1 MKLRRLSVLFVIP
14 LLLAATTQLMAEV
27 EGGAATVSPLINSL
41 SIDLTAEPDS
51 NWSTDQ
57 SNLFSCDENEPIAYI
72 GHGALFDTNGDEMQ
86 VTPQFVKAA
95 QQCYLDILLRQA
107 DEQQQTLFEQKQ
119 SSLLDGHQWDVRSE
133 LYANTALLEWL
144 VKEVKPAD
152 ADQLL
157 GKLTLLQQKVTS
169 PSFLM
174 DPSISSD
181 DARPFEVPDDLEAR
195 LSEAGL
201 TGSEGSFT
209 VFSTTS
215 GGAAYLNECKS
226 AGVPTPPDWGTNQW
240 VSRGVLTNEFISA
253 DIEAEVFTYKS
264 NDPGGMCIALPRSR
278 GNTIGLLGIICL
290 GKTSSNACFWD
301 NQQNDAQFDIQ
312 KGTVV
317 PISQFAG
324 GADLFGGS
332 GGECTTCHAGEN
344 PYIVHPNTVLGLPN
358 LSDLPLRADNWYK
371 PLVHPDWAQNIG
383 PTTLL
388 NSIPSSRQCTECH
401 TQTGGGGRFPEP
413 STDTPGYCDI
423 LKKSYHGGVSNEIP
437 VRPTMPLGNPGDP
450 NYATHFAA
458 LFSACTNQPAPPC
471 NGSIYIDAAYT
482 GNGSGKETSPFR
494 TIGEAYSYACAGAQ
508 LHMKAGMYTEV
519 LHIRKNITLLSD
531 GGPVIIGR

>member
-1 MKLRRLSVLFVIP
+1 MKLRRFSALFVIP
-14 LLLAATTQLMAEV
+14 LLLAATAQLMAEV
-27 EGGAATVSPLINSL
+27 KDGAATVSPLINSL
-41 SIDLTAEPDS
+41 SIDLTAEADS
-51 NWSTDQ
+51 NRSTDQ

-72 GHGALFDTNGDEMQ
+72 GHGALFDANGNEIQ
-86 VTPQFVKAA
+86 VTPQFINAA

-119 SSLLDGHQWDVRSE
+119 SSLLDGQQWDVCSE
-133 LYANTALLEWL
+133 LYINTLLLEWL

-157 GKLTLLQQKVTS
+157 GKLKLLQQKVTS
-169 PSFLM
+169 SNFLM

-181 DARPFEVPDDLEAR
+181 DARPFEVPDDLEDR
-195 LSEAGL
+195 LSEEGL

-209 VFSTTS
+209 VFSTTL
-215 GGAAYLNECKS
+215 GGAAYLNECRN

-253 DIEAEVFTYKS
+253 DIEAEVFTYQS
-264 NDPGGMCIALPRSR
+264 NDPEGMCIALPRSA
-278 GNTIGLLGIICL
+278 GNTAFLLGIICL

-301 NQQNDAQFDIQ
+301 NQQNDQQFDIP

-324 GADLFGGS
+324 GADLAGGA
-332 GGECTTCHAGEN
+332 GGICTGCHAGEN
-344 PYIVHPNTVLGLPN
+344 PYIIHPNTALGLPN
-358 LSDLPLRADNWYK
+358 LSGLPLKADNWYK
-371 PLVHPDWAQNIG
+371 PLVHSSWPQNIG
-383 PTTLL
+383 PTTML
-388 NSIPSSRQCTECH
+388 NGIQSPGRCTECH
-401 TQTGGGGRFPEP
+401 TQSGAGGRFPEP
-413 STDTPGYCDI
+413 STDIAKYCNI
-423 LKKSYHGGVSNEIP
+423 LKMSYHGGVSDGIP
-437 VRPTMPLGNPGDP
+437 VRPTMPSGNPGDP
-450 NYATHFAA
+450 NYAPQFAA
-458 LFSACTNQPAPPC
+458 LLSACTNQPVPPC

-494 TIGEAYSYACAGAQ
+494 TIGEAYNHACAGAQ

-531 GGPVIIGR
+531 GGTVIIGR